1 MKGRRMETKAKDI
14 DGYLLLVHEDA
25 RVVLEKLRRTIAAAA
40 PRATEAI
47 SYGMPTFKYNG
58 LLVAFAAF
66 KDHCSLFP
74 MSTKVMGAFEDEL
87 RRFDTSKGTIRFSI
101 DKPPS
106 AGLVRKIVRAR
117 IRENDAKVKARQ
129 SRKKKR

>member
-14 DGYLLLVHEDA
+14 DGYLSSVHEDA

-101 DKPPS
+101 ENPPS

-117 IRENDAKVKARQ
+117 IRENDAKVNARQ